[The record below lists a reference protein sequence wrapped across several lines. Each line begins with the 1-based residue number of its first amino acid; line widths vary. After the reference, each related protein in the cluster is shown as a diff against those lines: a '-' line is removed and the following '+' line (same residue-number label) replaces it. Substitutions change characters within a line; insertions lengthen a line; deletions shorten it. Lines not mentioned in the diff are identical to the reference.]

1 MGREEKSKA
10 KARDHE
16 QQLDEISDNLDGAS
30 TPSLV
35 FSGDEDDDDEE
46 ANQDLSL
53 KIVEKALRTREAK
66 LAPNDAVLN
75 DIGSQQSEFTVTQ
88 NDDVLGGLNGVADME
103 VMEEKKMENLTVES
117 GNQSVIRAAE
127 QEVEEEMMKTTENL
141 ESVEASA
148 DQIGDNM
155 VLRKLLMFLF
165 YQRGPRY
172 FDPPD
177 SSWGACYNC
186 GEEGHA
192 AVNCTAAKRK
202 KPCYVCGGLGHAAKQ
217 CTKAQSCYICK
228 KGDHRA
234 KDCPEKHTT
243 PRASKSLTVC
253 LKCGNSG
260 HDMFSCRNDYSPD
273 DLKEI
278 QCYVCKTFGH
288 LCCVNTADVIL
299 GEISCYKCGQMGH
312 TGLACSRLQGETTG
326 AATPTLCYRCG
337 EGGHFARE
345 CTSSI
350 KVQLMQACSRF
361 QGETTGAATP
371 TLCYRCGEGGHFARE
386 CTNSVK
392 AGKKVSEFSSTKNR
406 RSYKEN
412 DYTGHWSA
420 PHDMGKMNKKKR
432 PLTDERGFTTPK
444 KSKRRGG
451 WMTEFPTEERS
462 FTTPKKS
469 KSRGG
474 RTRELPTEERAFK
487 SPKKSK
493 SRAGWMADHST
504 VERGFT
510 APKKSKNRGG
520 WTTEHPTEERGFTTP
535 KKSKSRGGWT
545 MEHPAEE
552 RDFQTSMKFNSR
564 GGWTTEHP
572 GEFSYS
578 KSNGSSWRSAGTT
591 YARSTNMHASGSG
604 SRIPGWNGQQPEA
617 SYFHHRYSASR
628 FGNSNDDG
636 YRRSNSASRFG
647 NSSADEYRRNNWR

>member
-1 MGREEKSKA
+1 MGRKEKSKA
-10 KARDHE
+10 KVRDHE
-16 QQLDEISDNLDGAS
+16 QLDELSDNLDGAS

-35 FSGDEDDDDEE
+35 FSGDDDDDDEE

-66 LAPNDAVLN
+66 LTPNDAVFN
-75 DIGSQQSEFTVTQ
+75 GIGSQQSEFAATQ
-88 NDDVLGGLNGVADME
+88 NDDVLDGTNGIADLE
-103 VMEEKKMENLTVES
+103 AMEEKKMENLMVEA
-117 GNQSVIRAAE
+117 GNQSVVIAAE
-127 QEVEEEMMKTTENL
+127 QEVEEMMKTTENH

-155 VLRKLLMFLF
+155 VLRKLL
-165 YQRGPRY
+165 RGPRY

-234 KDCPEKHTT
+234 KDCPEKHMTA
-243 PRASKSLTVC
+243 RASKSLTVC

-288 LCCVNTADVIL
+288 LCCVNTADAIL

-326 AATPTLCYRCG
+326 AATLN
-337 EGGHFARE
+337 
-345 CTSSI
+345 
-350 KVQLMQACSRF
+350 
-361 QGETTGAATP
+361 
-371 TLCYRCGEGGHFARE
+371 LCYRCGEGGHFARE
-386 CTNSVK
+386 CTNSIK
-392 AGKKVSEFSSTKNR
+392 AGKKISEFSNTKNR
-406 RSYKEN
+406 KSYKEN

-420 PHDMGKMNKKKR
+420 PQDMGKMHKKKR

-451 WMTEFPTEERS
+451 WMTEFSTEERG

-474 RTRELPTEERAFK
+474 RTRELPTEER
-487 SPKKSK
+487 
-493 SRAGWMADHST
+493 
-504 VERGFT
+504 GFT
-510 APKKSKNRGG
+510 TPKKSKNRGG
-520 WTTEHPTEERGFTTP
+520 WTTDHSTEERGFTTP

-552 RDFQTSMKFNSR
+552 RDFKTSMKFNSR

-578 KSNGSSWRSAGTT
+578 KSNGSSRRSAGTP
-591 YARSTNMHASGSG
+591 YARSTNMHEVPYARSINMHASGSG
-604 SRIPGWNGQQPEA
+604 SRVPGWHGQQPEA
-617 SYFHHRYSASR
+617 SYFHGSAEAFHHRYSASQ
-628 FGNSNDDG
+628 
-636 YRRSNSASRFG
+636 FG
-647 NSSADEYRRNNWR
+647 NSSGDEYRRNNWW